1 MESDILLPRPE
12 SKKRRIM
19 IITGD
24 ESIIEQIQNSKNPSL
39 IKSYIIEP
47 KEDDNE
53 LSCSPVRDKNFFF
66 YKKNPS
72 FFYLHSLKMKYNYQI
87 RRKQK
92 VVH

>member
-1 MESDILLPRPE
+1 MESDILLPRTE

-53 LSCSPVRDKNFFF
+53 LSCSPVRDKNFFSF
-66 YKKNPS
+66 IKKNPS
-72 FFYLHSLKMKYNYQI
+72 FFYLHSLKTKYN
-87 RRKQK
+87 
-92 VVH
+92 

>member
-1 MESDILLPRPE
+1 MLSEGN

-24 ESIIEQIQNSKNPSL
+24 ETIIEQIQNSKNSSL

-47 KEDDNE
+47 KDVDHEH
-53 LSCSPVRDKNFFF
+53 CYSPVKR
-66 YKKNPS
+66 S
-72 FFYLHSLKMKYNYQI
+72 FFILIRQNKNQSIVKYRLNLKHHHPI